1 MQHQNNMGWSF
12 WEKDTWLQQNDIV
25 IIGAGFVGLWTA
37 YKLKMKYPDLKITIL
52 EKGIIPTGASTRNAG
67 FSCFGSVSELMYDV
81 ALMGESTMLDVVDM
95 RYRGLKQ
102 INETFKA
109 EQIDYH
115 NWGGYELFGKN
126 EQYPVARLKDDI
138 YYLNNL
144 LFKVL
149 GLRHTFHETSEKIGE
164 FGFQN
169 IEALAFSPTEGQLH
183 PGKLVKAL
191 QNVVQEKG
199 VNILYNITVE
209 DFESNKSGVIINTNC
224 VGELK
229 ANQLII
235 CTNAFTKNLIPNLD
249 VEPARGQVFITEPI
263 PGLQIKGTFHFDEGY
278 YYFRNL
284 GNRLLLG
291 GARNKAFEE
300 ENTDVF
306 LTTSTIQDA
315 LESFMMQTILPTGS
329 KMPEIEM
336 RWSGIMGVGKVKQP
350 IIQELQPN
358 VFCAV
363 RMSGMGVSIA
373 PEVADRVIQVI
384 RI

>member
-1 MQHQNNMGWSF
+1 MGWSF

-37 YKLKMKYPDLKITIL
+37 YKLKIKYPNLKITIL
-52 EKGIIPTGASTRNAG
+52 EKGIIPAGASTRNAG
-67 FSCFGSVSELMYDV
+67 FSCFGSVSELMHDV
-81 ALMGESTMLDVVDM
+81 TLMGESAMLEVVEM
-95 RYRGLKQ
+95 RYHGLKQ

-109 EQIDYH
+109 EQIDYN

-126 EQYPVARLKDDI
+126 EQYPITRLKDDI
-138 YYLNNL
+138 YYLNSL
-144 LFKVL
+144 LLNAL
-149 GLRHTFHETSEKIGE
+149 GVRHTFHETTEKIDE

-169 IEALAFSPTEGQLH
+169 IEALAFSPIEGQLH
-183 PGKLVKAL
+183 PGKLVKVL
-191 QNVVQEKG
+191 QDKVQEKG
-199 VNILYNITVE
+199 VYILYNCTVE
-209 DFESNKSGVIINTNC
+209 DFESNTNGVIINTNEI
-224 VGELK
+224 GEVK

-235 CTNAFTKNLIPNLD
+235 CTNAFTKKLLPDLD
-249 VEPARGQVFITEPI
+249 VEPARGQVFITAPI
-263 PGLQIKGTFHFDEGY
+263 PGLQIKGTFHYDEGY

-306 LTTSTIQDA
+306 LTTPIVQNA
-315 LESFMMQTILPTGS
+315 LESLMMDTILPAGS
-329 KMPEIEM
+329 KMPEITM
-336 RWSGIMGVGKVKQP
+336 RWSGIMGVGAIKQP
-350 IIQELQPN
+350 IIKEVQPN

-373 PEVADRVIQVI
+373 PVVADKVVQLIMK
-384 RI
+384 